1 MIDKSSIIQ
10 VFGSLMKHPQFLSES
25 DKYKLSLNDFSTSL
39 DRYIY
44 SAIYNLYVNG
54 ASVINPI
61 DVENYLSLNEKGK
74 NIFSKQGG
82 LDYLQDAIELSEPGN
97 FSYYYNKL
105 KKINLL
111 NNLKSLGIDT
121 SEFYEENPFSE
132 KAFETNANFEKLE
145 IEDIINA
152 CKKKLLKV
160 EKEFVQGGD
169 VESWDVLTELE
180 KVIEN
185 FGSEEGI
192 GLPINGDICTQ
203 VLNGAELGALTI
215 RSGPSGIAKTRLAV
229 ADACKLAFPFRY
241 SEEEGKWVK
250 AGTGEKV
257 LFIMTEQRPD
267 QILKMILS
275 YLTEINESKFKFGD
289 LNTKEKK
296 RIEKARE
303 IISHYRDNL
312 SLMRIPDPDI
322 EQIKLAVREKVI
334 TNEISYL
341 FFDYVFIS
349 NNLLSEFRGNGI
361 RNDEALFLMTTAL
374 KDLAIELNI
383 SVFTSTQVNAK
394 ADNNQGVRNESSLA
408 GSRAIINKADNG
420 IIMARPTK
428 DELDI
433 LLKEGT
439 TIQGK
444 IPNIVFDVY
453 KVRSGQWTQVK
464 IWSYFDAGTL
474 RLYDLF
480 ITDQYL
486 NVISNFF
493 QGQKMVEWDLE
504 EEDLKFLEGLNS

>member
-1 MIDKSSIIQ
+1 
-10 VFGSLMKHPQFLSES
+10 
-25 DKYKLSLNDFSTSL
+25 
-39 DRYIY
+39 
-44 SAIYNLYVNG
+44 
-54 ASVINPI
+54 
-61 DVENYLSLNEKGK
+61 
-74 NIFSKQGG
+74 
-82 LDYLQDAIELSEPGN
+82 
-97 FSYYYNKL
+97 
-105 KKINLL
+105 
-111 NNLKSLGIDT
+111 
-121 SEFYEENPFSE
+121 
-132 KAFETNANFEKLE
+132 
-145 IEDIINA
+145 
-152 CKKKLLKV
+152 
-160 EKEFVQGGD
+160 
-169 VESWDVLTELE
+169 
-180 KVIEN
+180 
-185 FGSEEGI
+185 
-192 GLPINGDICTQ
+192 
-203 VLNGAELGALTI
+203 
-215 RSGPSGIAKTRLAV
+215 
-229 ADACKLAFPFRY
+229 
-241 SEEEGKWVK
+241 
-250 AGTGEKV
+250 
-257 LFIMTEQRPD
+257 MTEQRPD

-289 LNTKEKK
+289 LNAKERK
-296 RIEKARE
+296 RVEKAKE
-303 IISHYRDNL
+303 IITRYRDNL

-420 IIMARPTK
+420 MIMARPTK

-493 QGQKMVEWDLE
+493 QGQKVVEWDLE
-504 EEDLKFLEGLNS
+504 KEDLEFLERLNS